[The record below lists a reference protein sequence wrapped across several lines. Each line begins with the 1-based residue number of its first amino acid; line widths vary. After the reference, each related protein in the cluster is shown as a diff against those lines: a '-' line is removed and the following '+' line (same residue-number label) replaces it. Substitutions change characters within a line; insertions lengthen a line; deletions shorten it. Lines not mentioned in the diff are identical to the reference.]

1 VASASHGSG
10 GVPHVHRAASGRAR
24 PTRGEQDRR
33 DVLAHAEL
41 GLARDHRPSLHVDE
55 ATGHGRHV
63 VDRPRVVETLG
74 DVGTDVRDEPGEP
87 GGVRQGAE
95 PAPDRGEDALA
106 LAEPAVR
113 VVNGE
118 LTPASASAGIA
129 SSWRSARRSPSSN
142 RRISTSISARAATG
156 VIPRRE
162 PLAHALDEFANALI
176 GDDPVVAGHVA
187 VGVLRD
193 RGLRDAERVGDLV
206 LGEAA
211 LAEVLRQHRAHRREE
226 LVDDDLLDE
235 PHDSCSAAWFS
246 SL

>member
-1 VASASHGSG
+1 MSPAN
-10 GVPHVHRAASGRAR
+10 P
-24 PTRGEQDRR
+24 
-33 DVLAHAEL
+33 
-41 GLARDHRPSLHVDE
+41 E
-55 ATGHGRHV
+55 AF
-63 VDRPRVVETLG
+63 
-74 DVGTDVRDEPGEP
+74 VR
-87 GGVRQGAE
+87 GAE

-118 LTPASASAGIA
+118 LHLGVGERGHRLLVEVREEVALLQPADQHLDLGEGCDRCHLPVA
-129 SSWRSARRSPSSN
+129 SPSPT
-142 RRISTSISARAATG
+142 RSTSSRTRSSATIRSW
-156 VIPRRE
+156 
-162 PLAHALDEFANALI
+162 
-176 GDDPVVAGHVA
+176 GHVA